1 MTKLVNYKKR
11 SFTLPAG
18 CKDLMDVLEPS
29 RRLKAQLGAWMTA
42 PRIRNEHFH
51 TAGLAHVGEYIS
63 KLLKSSANFFTL
75 MITHRDDHMPVV
87 LLRNRRENLFA
98 ITLYE
103 KEAGIQS
110 AIKAFFVQE
119 GIDPLLDY
127 SGSAAGGPEQLS
139 RLIYPLPLEGSS
151 ATALTTGMLRA
162 AYGLSDVAGLDFR
175 YYGVETEA

>member
-1 MTKLVNYKKR
+1 
-11 SFTLPAG
+11 
-18 CKDLMDVLEPS
+18 
-29 RRLKAQLGAWMTA
+29 
-42 PRIRNEHFH
+42 
-51 TAGLAHVGEYIS
+51 
-63 KLLKSSANFFTL
+63 

-87 LLRNRRENLFA
+87 LLRNRSENLFA

-103 KEAGIQS
+103 KEAGIQR

-119 GIDPLLDY
+119 GIEPLLDY
-127 SGSAAGGPEQLS
+127 WGSAACGPEQLS

-151 ATALTTGMLRA
+151 ATALTTGILRA